1 MSVSLILTLPWT
13 ASLLALA
20 GSAVTDLRKRIIPDE
35 FATLIA
41 VCGLAMALRLGTGQ
55 ASIALLAAFCVFCS
69 LGVLAHYGAIGGG
82 DVKLI
87 AACCLLVQPDRIPL
101 LLAEIALAGGVLSG
115 GYLAGGWLLRR
126 WPRTRPETRPETRR
140 PPADAAQPSAFRK
153 WLRREGLRMAKGF
166 PVPYALAVLGGVA
179 VHLIRELP
187 PCFFATSCSL

>member
-1 MSVSLILTLPWT
+1 MSVALIQALPWT

-41 VCGLAMALRLGTGQ
+41 VCGLAMALRLGGGQ
-55 ASIALLAAFCVFCS
+55 AGIALLAAFCVFCF
-69 LGVLAHYGAIGGG
+69 LGVLAHYHAIGGG

-115 GYLAGGWLLRR
+115 AYLAGGWLLRR
-126 WPRTRPETRPETRR
+126 WPPARR
-140 PPADAAQPSAFRK
+140 DAASGGQTNAFRK
-153 WLRREGLRMAKGF
+153 WLRREGSRIARGY
-166 PVPYALAVLGGVA
+166 PVPYALAILGGVA

-187 PCFFATSCSL
+187 PCFSATSCSL